1 MTIESTR
8 QDIIP
13 IQMLRGIAASMVV
26 FVHLDVQ
33 LKRLGYGTLDA
44 PFAVD
49 SDGRFDIAG
58 SFQREGGPVGENQT
72 AVKEPA
78 RYAGTIKN
86 DTMTLMVTTSQPLGT
101 FTLVRGQQGRL
112 VKCV

>member
-1 MTIESTR
+1 LQTVREPALLWLPAGIKRLTIESTR

-44 PFAVD
+44 PWLASGVD
-49 SDGRFDIAG
+49 IFFVISGFHHVG
-58 SFQREGGPVGENQT
+58 VGG
-72 AVKEPA
+72 APA
-78 RYAGTIKN
+78 
-86 DTMTLMVTTSQPLGT
+86 
-101 FTLVRGQQGRL
+101 
-112 VKCV
+112 

>member
-1 MTIESTR
+1 VRLTVSDASAIIEF
-8 QDIIP
+8 DC
-13 IQMLRGIAASMVV
+13 A
-26 FVHLDVQ
+26 H
-33 LKRLGYGTLDA
+33 GTLDA